1 MDYVNARVMNIED
14 NHFIE
19 IDIEPLV
26 RIPIS
31 SDEPNHVKNAF
42 STILTKLRKGVFQIN
57 LLEEP
62 QQNLFYLVA
71 VEYIGQLNTELTEV
85 YHELE
90 RHGFVE
96 EKQIVQ
102 I

>member
-42 STILTKLRKGVFQIN
+42 STILTKLRKGFFQIN

-96 EKQIVQ
+96 EKQI
-102 I
+102 

>member
-1 MDYVNARVMNIED
+1 MDYVNARVINIED

-31 SDEPNHVKNAF
+31 SDDPNHVKSAF
-42 STILTKLRKGVFQIN
+42 STILTKLRKGAFQIN
-57 LLEEP
+57 LSEEP

-71 VEYIGQLNTELTEV
+71 VEYIEQLNTELTEV
-85 YHELE
+85 FHELE

-96 EKQIVQ
+96 K
-102 I
+102 

>member
-31 SDEPNHVKNAF
+31 SDEPNHVKSAF

-85 YHELE
+85 FHELE
-90 RHGFVE
+90 RHGFIE
-96 EKQIVQ
+96 EK
-102 I
+102 